1 VRIGGDYIV
10 FVFFFFLPFALDFD
24 IAALGSVVA
33 VGAVASD
40 PDFAAAP
47 PLVPLAPPVCAKA
60 PAADKASAMAATGM
74 ISARIIISL
83 FNECRPERPSILTD
97 LIRPSSTTVGAN
109 KNRHSHCEVLGLGFQ
124 PKIYKR
130 AAGFAAGVR
139 ARRLRY
145 MRCNLA

>member
-10 FVFFFFLPFALDFD
+10 FVFFFFLPFALDFA

-74 ISARIIISL
+74 ISARIINSL
-83 FNECRPERPSILTD
+83 FYKCRSERPSILTD
-97 LIRPSSTTVGAN
+97 LIRPSSTTTQSPQTG
-109 KNRHSHCEVLGLGFQ
+109 RF
-124 PKIYKR
+124 
-130 AAGFAAGVR
+130 
-139 ARRLRY
+139 RY
-145 MRCNLA
+145 DAE

>member
-74 ISARIIISL
+74 ISARRHRRDGSVRRTDNLISSAL
-83 FNECRPERPSILTD
+83 RFVDCGAW
-97 LIRPSSTTVGAN
+97 STAD
-109 KNRHSHCEVLGLGFQ
+109 FM
-124 PKIYKR
+124 
-130 AAGFAAGVR
+130 A
-139 ARRLRY
+139 
-145 MRCNLA
+145 

>member
-10 FVFFFFLPFALDFD
+10 FVFFLPFALDFA

-74 ISARIIISL
+74 ISARRHRRDGSVRRTDNLISSAL
-83 FNECRPERPSILTD
+83 RFVDCGAW
-97 LIRPSSTTVGAN
+97 STAD
-109 KNRHSHCEVLGLGFQ
+109 FM
-124 PKIYKR
+124 
-130 AAGFAAGVR
+130 A
-139 ARRLRY
+139 
-145 MRCNLA
+145 